1 MREIIEKNTGCVLIG
16 VLRSLVGELII
27 EKNTGCVLF
36 LFLYAYNKLQHVYYK
51 PICYSVLLA
60 VLTVFLEF

>member
-27 EKNTGCVLF
+27 IEKNTGCVLF
-36 LFLYAYNKLQHVYYK
+36 LFLFAYNKLQHV
-51 PICYSVLLA
+51 
-60 VLTVFLEF
+60 

>member
-27 EKNTGCVLF
+27 IEKNTGCVFFYFYLLITSYSMYNTSLF
-36 LFLYAYNKLQHVYYK
+36 VIAFYWQ
-51 PICYSVLLA
+51 
-60 VLTVFLEF
+60 F

>member
-16 VLRSLVGELII
+16 VLRSLVGEIII

-36 LFLYAYNKLQHVYYK
+36 LFVYAYNKLQHV
-51 PICYSVLLA
+51 
-60 VLTVFLEF
+60 